1 MSGYNIVSSAFKV
14 LDISDDVYIADIP
27 DPGSRKTGSI
37 ILYSLPVEGSTAPII
52 RRKDVGRVDYMKG
65 RITLNPI
72 NIVSG
77 KNKNGQQIMEIRRT
91 LPHSNDVIGLQDLY
105 LQLDTSNVEMIIDEI
120 SSGSDTSDPTIQAR
134 TSYRDV
140 SNNPY

>member
-1 MSGYNIVSSAFKV
+1 MSGYNIASSAFKV

-52 RRKDVGRVDYMKG
+52 RRKDVGRIDYMKG

-77 KNKNGQQIMEIRRT
+77 KNKNGQQIMEIRA

-120 SSGSDTSDPTIQAR
+120 SSGSDTSGSNYTSSS
-134 TSYRDV
+134 SYRDV